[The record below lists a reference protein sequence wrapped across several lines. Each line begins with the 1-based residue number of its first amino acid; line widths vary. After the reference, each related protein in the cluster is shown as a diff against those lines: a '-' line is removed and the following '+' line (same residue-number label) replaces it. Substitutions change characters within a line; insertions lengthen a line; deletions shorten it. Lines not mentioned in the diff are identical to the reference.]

1 MTHPLEPLL
10 ALQKK
15 DLKLI
20 RILREIHDIP
30 KRRDNIESQLSGTK
44 KKLETAVESR
54 KHTESSLHDN
64 ENEIE
69 LLKEKVVKYKQ
80 QQMDAETNEQYRA
93 FVQQI
98 GTVEEEI
105 KFLEDKQLS
114 LMEDLEQG
122 KTIEKDCKDQ
132 LKTEESAIADEL
144 DELDTRFNELTERSN
159 QMKLDRRRMAENC
172 DGNLLKK
179 YSRILNN
186 KKDAAIVFIESGAH
200 CGGCHMKLPPQVIND
215 AKNASK
221 IVGCNFCG
229 RILYNPIT

>member
-64 ENEIE
+64 ENA
-69 LLKEKVVKYKQ
+69 K
-80 QQMDAETNEQYRA
+80 TNEQYRA

-105 KFLEDKQLS
+105 KFLEDKQIS

-144 DELDTRFNELTERSN
+144 NELDDRFNELTERSN